1 MSKKPFHC
9 EGLFVSHSGC
19 HLLPLPCETFR
30 WRSHFSLLVMVFC
43 SHIDNNYFSETFSL
57 VEQKRKMKKGTVL
70 NADIS
75 AVISR
80 LGHTDTLVVCDA
92 GLPVPR
98 SSTRIDMALT
108 QGVPSFMQVL
118 EVVTTEMQVEAAV
131 IAEEIK
137 THNPQLHATL
147 LTHLEQLQQHQGNT
161 IEIRYTSHEQFKKQ
175 TADSQAVIRSGECS
189 PFANIILCAGVTF

>member
-19 HLLPLPCETFR
+19 YVLSLPRETFR

-43 SHIDNNYFSETFSL
+43 SHIDNNYFSETSL

>member
-1 MSKKPFHC
+1 MIIIILAKRFA
-9 EGLFVSHSGC
+9 SGAK
-19 HLLPLPCETFR
+19 EK
-30 WRSHFSLLVMVFC
+30 
-43 SHIDNNYFSETFSL
+43 NE
-57 VEQKRKMKKGTVL
+57 KGIVL

-75 AVISR
+75 AIISR

-161 IEIRYTSHEQFKKQ
+161 IEIRYTSHEQFKNKPQ
-175 TADSQAVIRSGECS
+175 TVRR
-189 PFANIILCAGVTF
+189 

>member
-1 MSKKPFHC
+1 
-9 EGLFVSHSGC
+9 
-19 HLLPLPCETFR
+19 
-30 WRSHFSLLVMVFC
+30 
-43 SHIDNNYFSETFSL
+43 
-57 VEQKRKMKKGTVL
+57 MKKGTVL

-137 THNPQLHATL
+137 THNPQTL